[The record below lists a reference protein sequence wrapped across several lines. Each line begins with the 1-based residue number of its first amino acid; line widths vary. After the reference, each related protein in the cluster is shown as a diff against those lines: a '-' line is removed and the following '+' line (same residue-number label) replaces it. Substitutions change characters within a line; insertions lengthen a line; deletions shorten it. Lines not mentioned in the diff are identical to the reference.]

1 MIRDRFSVY
10 VALDNEKVIGYIDVT
25 NCFKEN
31 EPYDIYVKEEFRN
44 KVLDDAQGYG
54 YKTIEG
60 AFKAYKFKRLTI
72 GERKE
77 RENKIALVKKWMKHN
92 KKIMNLLE
100 EICFEISKGS
110 WGPDDRFDENLVK
123 KILIENGY
131 DIDELG
137 FTIKELLKYGFN

>member
-1 MIRDRFSVY
+1 MEGKKLKS
-10 VALDNEKVIGYIDVT
+10 EKVIINNKPRFIIVDSETG
-25 NCFKEN
+25 
-31 EPYDIYVKEEFRN
+31 

-60 AFKAYKFKRLTI
+60 AFKAYKFKRLTKD
-72 GERKE
+72 ERKE

-92 KKIMNLLE
+92 KKIMNLFE
-100 EICFEISKGS
+100 EICFEIWKGS
-110 WGPDDRFDENLVK
+110 WGPDDRFDEKLVK

-131 DIDELG
+131 DIDKLG